1 MQTRRLGSAGP
12 DMSVIGFGAWE
23 AGGDAWGQNSSEE
36 AVIGAMLAGLEAG
49 MTWIDTAEVYG
60 EGVSERLVGRAVADR
75 RDRVLVATKL
85 APAPEGTGFRP
96 EQVRAG
102 CEASLARLGID
113 VIDLYQLHWPDA
125 TGVPIEDTWGAMA
138 GLQDAGTVRYLG
150 VSNLDRE
157 LIERCEAVRHV
168 DSLQQEFSM
177 LALDDRELIR
187 WCGELG
193 TGVVSYGPLGFGLL
207 TGTISRE
214 QAASA
219 SDWRREPD
227 GPFTDDKLDHDLAI
241 VEALRPIAA
250 RLGIAMAQLALAW
263 NVAQPGVTS
272 AIAGSRDPG
281 HARDNAAAG
290 DVQLDAPTL
299 AEIEAALAA

>member
-1 MQTRRLGSAGP
+1 
-12 DMSVIGFGAWE
+12 MSVIGFGAWE

-75 RDRVLVATKL
+75 RDGVLVATKL